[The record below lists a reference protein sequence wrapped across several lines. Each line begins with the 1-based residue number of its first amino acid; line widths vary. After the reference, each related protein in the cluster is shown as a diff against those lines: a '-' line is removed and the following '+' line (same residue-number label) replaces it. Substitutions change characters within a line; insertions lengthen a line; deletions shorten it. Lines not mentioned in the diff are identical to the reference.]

1 MRLTR
6 GTPCNKAPLQP
17 SGVKYDVAD
26 ILHKHIGEY
35 KRTHRLSYAQSKAVS
50 AIMNCRTPA
59 MGGVMK
65 TCSVCKALEFH
76 YKACKNRHCPLCGAF
91 EKAQW
96 LEAQKKWILP
106 IHYYHVVFTIDH
118 VFNTLVAFN
127 QKLLFD
133 LFIRIAAQLLKE
145 FGQKYLGG
153 EIGFS
158 MVLHTWGQT
167 MQGHLHLHFI
177 VTGGAL
183 VYPTDTM
190 STGSTQRA
198 SSPTGY
204 KWNPAGPK
212 FLFPVKLLSKQFR
225 NRFCF
230 ELAQLWA
237 DGKLNTNH
245 GTLDVANM
253 IKQAA
258 SKDWEVYIQKPLYE
272 KEKLI
277 EYLGRYIFRI
287 AISNHRIVAVGKDTV
302 TFKYFDNRDDGK
314 EKLMTLPAMEFI
326 RRFLSH
332 VLPDGFVRVRH
343 FGLHN
348 ASCRAKLQQARRV
361 LGLPYQLPVIPKLKF
376 LDWFKKISGSEEDPR
391 ICKFCRKGLMLP
403 IREFGPVFGWRL
415 KVHALLGWLTSLHL
429 SMRRSAAQV
438 QVWKNAFA

>member
-1 MRLTR
+1 MLLTKR
-6 GTPCNKAPLQP
+6 VPCNKAPTPQP
-17 SGVKYDVAD
+17 GVKDDMAG
-26 ILHKHIGEY
+26 IFRKHIGAY
-35 KRTHRLSYAQSKAVS
+35 KKTHQLSYAQSKAVS
-50 AIMNCRTPA
+50 AIINCRTPA

-106 IHYYHVVFTIDH
+106 IHYFHVVFTIDH
-118 VFNTLVAFN
+118 VLNPLVAFN
-127 QKLLFD
+127 QKLLFN
-133 LFIRIAAQLLKE
+133 LFIDTAAQLLKE

-167 MQGHLHLHFI
+167 MQEHLHIHFI

-183 VYPTDTM
+183 
-190 STGSTQRA
+190 A
-198 SSPTGY
+198 SSPTGHT
-204 KWNPAGPK
+204 WNPADHK
-212 FLFPVKLLSKQFR
+212 FLFPVKLLSNMFR

-230 ELAQLWA
+230 EIAKLWA
-237 DGKLNTNH
+237 DGKLNTYDD
-245 GTLDVANM
+245 TLDVQDM
-253 IKQAA
+253 LQQGL
-258 SKDWEVYIQKPLYE
+258 SKDWEVYIQPPLYD

-287 AISNHRIVAVGKDTV
+287 AISNHRIVAVGKNTV

-314 EKLMTLPAMEFI
+314 EKLMTLPALEFI

-348 ASCRAKLQQARRV
+348 ASCRSKLQQARRV
-361 LGLPYQLPVIPKLKF
+361 LGLPYQLPVILKLKF
-376 LDWFKKISGSEEDPR
+376 LDWYKQITGSTEDPR
-391 ICKFCRKGLMLP
+391 ICKFCGIGLMLP

-415 KVHALLGWLTSLHL
+415 KFHAALGFLTS
-429 SMRRSAAQV
+429 
-438 QVWKNAFA
+438 WKNAFA